1 MNKIINTN
9 NHLAFSPYL
18 EIKNWTGD
26 QWIEYDKFLEIM
38 GLSSR
43 EEMGNGFK
51 IVLDRMREKKNG
63 NGNN

>member
-1 MNKIINTN
+1 MNKIIGTN

-18 EIKNWTGD
+18 ETKHWTGD
-26 QWIEYDKFLEIM
+26 QWKEYDDFLGIM

-51 IVLDRMREKKNG
+51 IILDRMQEKKNEIC
-63 NGNN
+63 NS